1 MEPVLDR
8 DPAREAT
15 LRGAMST
22 RRIGRMVYAYGV
34 VASTM
39 DLAHGLAAAD
49 SPEGTLICAAEQLG
63 GRGRQGR
70 RWVSAPGGFYCS
82 VILRPQVPLERTPQL
97 ALVAGLAAA
106 EAVQS
111 LTGLVPW
118 VRWPN
123 DLLLSGRKVGGTLVE
138 ARGGAVAIGQ
148 GINVTAEHDLL
159 PDTATSLAASGAE
172 DIDLVA
178 LTAAWC
184 GALES
189 WYDRW
194 IMDGFEPIR
203 QALRSR
209 MAFFGDPIHLQRG
222 EGRVEGTAADLDE
235 AGRLVVRLDSG
246 ILQAFEMGEVTV
258 LR

>member
-1 MEPVLDR
+1 MDSAPDR
-8 DPAREAT
+8 DPAREVA
-15 LRGAMST
+15 LRSALGT

-34 VASTM
+34 VVSTM

-49 SPEGTLICAAEQLG
+49 SPEGTLICAVEQMD

-70 RWVSAPGGFYCS
+70 RWVSAPGGLYCS
-82 VILRPQVPLERTPQL
+82 VILRPQVPLERAPQL

-106 EAVQS
+106 EAIRS

-138 ARGGAVAIGQ
+138 ARGGAVVVGQ

-172 DIDLVA
+172 DVDLVA

-194 IMDGFEPIR
+194 ITDGFEPIR

-222 EGRVEGTAADLDE
+222 EGRVEGTATDLDE
-235 AGRLVVRLDSG
+235 AGRLIVRLDSG
-246 ILQAFEMGEVTV
+246 VLQAFDMGEVTRV
-258 LR
+258 R